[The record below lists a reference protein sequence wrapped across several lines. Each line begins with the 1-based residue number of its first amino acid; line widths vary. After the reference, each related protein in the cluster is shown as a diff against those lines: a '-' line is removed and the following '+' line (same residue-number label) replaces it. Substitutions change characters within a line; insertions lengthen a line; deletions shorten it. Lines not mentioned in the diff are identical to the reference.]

1 MVNLTAL
8 QTREL
13 IRIENAT
20 ASEIRQVLAT
30 FKLNAIRRAMRGD
43 TSIITQKEID
53 RLVRILAAGMA
64 AASSFGQ
71 RRARLNARSIKASI
85 VDQYYDDMSYMP
97 QSLQLVTD
105 YTTAINAELNVF
117 TRDLIR
123 ENLPVAAMKRK
134 LADKFAALGISP
146 TNAYQLENIARTQA
160 QITYNAAKY
169 KEEQEEYIQEILWGY
184 KYVTTGDERVRP
196 EHAVLEG
203 VTLPKD
209 DPFWKRYYP
218 PNGWSCRCQVIP
230 VFEKTKVK
238 KPPKDVAPPDPKF
251 ATTPDRI

>member
-1 MVNLTAL
+1 MANLTVL

-13 IRIENAT
+13 IRVENAM
-20 ASEIRQVLAT
+20 ASDIRQVLAT
-30 FKLNAIRRAMRGD
+30 FKLNAIRRVMRGD
-43 TSIITQKEID
+43 SSFITQKEID

-64 AASSFGQ
+64 AASSIGR
-71 RRARLNARSIKASI
+71 RRARLNARVMKASI
-85 VDQYYDDMSYMP
+85 IDQYFDDMAYMP

-105 YTTAINAELNVF
+105 YTTAINTELNIF

-123 ENLPVAAMKRK
+123 ENLPVASMKRK
-134 LADKFAALGISP
+134 LADKFSALGVSP

-169 KEEQEEYIQEILWGY
+169 KEEQEDYIQDILWGY

-196 EHAVLEG
+196 EHAILEG

-230 VFEKTKVK
+230 IFEKQKIK
-238 KPPKDVAPPDPKF
+238 RPPKDAPSPDPKF
-251 ATTPDRI
+251 ANTPDRI